1 MATGPAPFSPLSPH
15 SAVSLNPREGGFHYF
30 FFIFI
35 KGYFYFFLNR
45 VSPETVQPQSRLSL
59 FLWQQQLA
67 HMCGCYGNKAGS
79 PPLPFLPS
87 HFPFFLHH
95 LTTPHLPPSHHLRCK
110 KGQWEALDTMATAN
124 WVLAPGWAI
133 AMWANPCHQTFLWA
147 QRVHPLTQRGVAF
160 LIQGMG
166 HQQP

>member
-1 MATGPAPFSPLSPH
+1 MPGHTAAPHSPAPFSPLSPR

-35 KGYFYFFLNR
+35 KGYLFVKKKKKS
-45 VSPETVQPQSRLSL
+45 VSPETVLPLSRLSS

-79 PPLPFLPS
+79 PTSLIHPSPLTFPSFLTISTPPPPS
-87 HFPFFLHH
+87 
-95 LTTPHLPPSHHLRCK
+95 SHHLGCK
-110 KGQWEALDTMATAN
+110 KGRWEALGTVMAAN

-133 AMWANPCHQTFLWA
+133 TMWSNLCD
-147 QRVHPLTQRGVAF
+147 
-160 LIQGMG
+160 
-166 HQQP
+166 